1 MKSSKNTRKT
11 IKNIIENTLTSP
23 TTVAA
28 IKKYNLEKFV
38 YTTLPPEKYIFGNIR
53 SVEVS
58 IQVLKY
64 NSLLQPG
71 LKSIPKRAG
80 AHPGK
85 GIPSKQALVEK
96 LYGLTRY
103 QRELIEKAD
112 FSYMDQAIKIARETK
127 KPTDINKMMKIKK
140 DEELT
145 KKAEAKRQEKEAR
158 EAEFAAKVEN
168 ATKASPDQLF
178 GAALVDLTFA
188 PEDFDYNSV
197 SLPMADNSLMLL
209 AVRPKDMTRAMEIIK
224 SWQFNYVDNAIW
236 NRDFTKPGSCW
247 CDNKH
252 TMLLIA
258 TKGNPE
264 APIKGFSLMSV
275 YYERQTSETVYIP
288 DYYYDMIEQM
298 CPGQQYLEV
307 FSHRQYNDS
316 WHIFELTLNK

>member
-1 MKSSKNTRKT
+1 MTSSNAKT
-11 IKNIIENTLTSP
+11 IKNIIKNTLTSP

-38 YTTLPPEKYIFGNIR
+38 YSTLPPEKYISGKIR

-64 NSLLQPG
+64 NSLLQPV
-71 LKSIPKRAG
+71 LKSIPNRSG

-85 GIPSKQALVEK
+85 GIPSKQALVEE
-96 LYGLTRY
+96 LYGLNRY
-103 QRELIEKAD
+103 RRELIEKAD
-112 FSYMDQAIKIARETK
+112 FSYMEQAIKMARETK

-140 DEELT
+140 DDEAA

-168 ATKASPDQLF
+168 AIKASPDETF
-178 GAALVDLTFA
+178 GAAVVDLTLA
-188 PEDFDYNSV
+188 PKDFDFSSL
-197 SLPMADNSLMLL
+197 SLPMADNALMCL
-209 AVRPKDMTRAMEIIK
+209 AVNPKDMKKAMDVIDL
-224 SWQFNYVDNAIW
+224 WQFSYIDNAVW
-236 NRDFTKPGSCW
+236 NRDFSKSGSDW

-258 TKGNPE
+258 TKGTPE
-264 APIKGFSLMSV
+264 EPVKGFRLASV
-275 YYERQTSETVYIP
+275 YYERQTLDTIYIP
-288 DYYYDMIEQM
+288 EYYYDMIEQM

-307 FSHRQYNDS
+307 FSHRQHSDS
-316 WHIFELTLNK
+316 WHVLDTNFNNN

>member
-11 IKNIIENTLTSP
+11 IKNIIENTLTSS

-38 YTTLPPEKYIFGNIR
+38 YTTLPPEKYIFGKIR

-64 NSLLQPG
+64 NRLLQPV

-85 GIPSKQALVEK
+85 GIPNKQALVEK

-168 ATKASPDQLF
+168 ATKASPNQLF
-178 GAALVDLTFA
+178 GATLVDLTFA

-236 NRDFTKPGSCW
+236 NRDFTKPGSC
-247 CDNKH
+247 
-252 TMLLIA
+252 
-258 TKGNPE
+258 
-264 APIKGFSLMSV
+264 
-275 YYERQTSETVYIP
+275 
-288 DYYYDMIEQM
+288 
-298 CPGQQYLEV
+298 
-307 FSHRQYNDS
+307 
-316 WHIFELTLNK
+316 

>member
-1 MKSSKNTRKT
+1 MTSSNTKT
-11 IKNIIENTLTSP
+11 IKSIINTTLTSP

-38 YTTLPPEKYIFGNIR
+38 YSTLPPEKYISGKIR

-64 NSLLQPG
+64 NSLLQPV
-71 LKSIPKRAG
+71 LKSIPNRSG

-85 GIPSKQALVEK
+85 GIPSKQALVEE
-96 LYGLTRY
+96 LYGLNRY
-103 QRELIEKAD
+103 RRELIEKAD
-112 FSYMDQAIKIARETK
+112 FSYMEQAIKTARETK

-140 DEELT
+140 DEEMA

-168 ATKASPDQLF
+168 ATKASPDEMF
-178 GAALVDLTFA
+178 GAAVVDLTLA
-188 PEDFDYNSV
+188 PEDFDFGSL
-197 SLPMADNSLMLL
+197 SLPMADNALMFL
-209 AVRPKDMTRAMEIIK
+209 AVRPKDMKKALDVIDL
-224 SWQFNYVDNAIW
+224 WQFSYIDNAIW

-252 TMLLIA
+252 TMILIA
-258 TKGNPE
+258 TKGTPKE
-264 APIKGFSLMSV
+264 PVKGFSLASV
-275 YYERQTSETVYIP
+275 HYERQTLDTIYIP

-307 FSHRQYNDS
+307 FSHRQYSDS
-316 WHIFELTLNK
+316 WHILNLTSNN